1 MFSRRRNRV
10 NTAQWHGMDPRDR
23 KAILG
28 EGGVRE
34 ENTRE
39 IRERTV
45 LERDLEGSPLVG
57 RPLPRRL
64 RNFRP
69 SVDRL
74 VAALGG
80 PLPYMLRLREIEV
93 QKAAHEQALAAQ
105 WRELAEECAGDSAAF
120 ARRWRRV
127 AGRWNFYSVNDLI
140 DRHNRYYPAEARL
153 PMDPRTRDFVLV
165 NGERYERRPLDA
177 AWVLA
182 RFPPQLAAAMQAQR
196 GLQVDDGDRRTAP
209 RAPAQRPG

>member
-1 MFSRRRNRV
+1 M
-10 NTAQWHGMDPRDR
+10 
-23 KAILG
+23 AILG
-28 EGGVRE
+28 EGGVRDP
-34 ENTRE
+34 NPRE
-39 IRERTV
+39 VAQRTV
-45 LERDLEGSPLVG
+45 LEEDLTGSPLVG
-57 RPLPRRL
+57 KPLPRRL

-74 VAALGG
+74 VAAIGG

-93 QKAAHEQALAAQ
+93 QTEAHERALASE
-105 WRELAEECAGDSAAF
+105 WRELAEECAGDPRAF
-120 ARRWRRV
+120 ARRWRR
-127 AGRWNFYSVNDLI
+127 AAERWSFYSVNDLI

-177 AWVLA
+177 TWVLS
-182 RFPPQLAAAMQAQR
+182 RFPPRLPAAMQAQR
-196 GLQVDDGDRRTAP
+196 GRQVDGGDRRTAP